1 MRKEIC
7 KAIRKHFPEYWADK
21 EDDYIINFCGFYY
34 KIDELIGN
42 KGFSIEQAIKR
53 IKKGY

>member
-7 KAIRKHFPEYWADK
+7 KAIRKHFPEHWADK

-42 KGFSIEQAIKR
+42 KGFSIEEAIKR

>member
-42 KGFSIEQAIKR
+42 KGFSIEQAIKL

>member
-21 EDDYIINFCGFYY
+21 EDNYIINFCGFYY

-42 KGFSIEQAIKR
+42 KGFSIEQAIKL